1 MNRTPQRF
9 ILPYEPGYTAHR
21 AEDARRLKIRE
32 WLERKS
38 REPEQNP
45 ATAQEDEKR

>member
-21 AEDARRLKIRE
+21 AEDARRLKIASGLSAKAASRSRTRRR
-32 WLERKS
+32 RKRTRS
-38 REPEQNP
+38 
-45 ATAQEDEKR
+45 A